1 MVEQNLLRAESLI
14 QDFPDSALVILDSI
28 YAQTPLRN
36 SEQNARLALLLTQAR
51 DKNYYFET
59 NDSLISVAC
68 DYIMLIAVITDMLAC
83 LAFTKDLYCIIKK
96 IMSNL

>member
-1 MVEQNLLRAESLI
+1 MKNFYYVIVLLFLVTLSSCKDKMVEQNLLRAESLI

-51 DKNYYFET
+51 DKNYYFEILLSGKT
-59 NDSLISVAC
+59 
-68 DYIMLIAVITDMLAC
+68 
-83 LAFTKDLYCIIKK
+83 F
-96 IMSNL
+96 MSK